1 MTPLGGGEQSVH
13 QEEMSD
19 QQKRLVKKR
28 PHLWEAESSDETR
41 KQAQLGPAVGALMSL
56 LVNDRRHLGYLSA
69 R

>member
-1 MTPLGGGEQSVH
+1 MMSLGGGECTVH

-28 PHLWEAESSDETR
+28 PLLWEAESSDETC
-41 KQAQLGPAVGALMSL
+41 KQAHLGPAVGALMSL
-56 LVNDRRHLGYLSA
+56 LVNDRRHLGYLAA